1 VNDVSPDDQ
10 YLLEHLRDA
19 LALDDRA
26 HELDVDLMITSD
38 AVVVSGTVATAERA
52 DRIAEVLGE
61 LAVGRTVRNDVTVL
75 RLDPRPS
82 EEQVG

>member
-1 VNDVSPDDQ
+1 MTAPAPDH
-10 YLLEHLRDA
+10 YLLEHLRGA

-26 HELDVDLMITSD
+26 HELDVDLMITDD

-52 DRIAEVLGE
+52 DRIAEVLEE
-61 LAVGRTVRNDVTVL
+61 LTTDRQVRNDVTVL

>member
-1 VNDVSPDDQ
+1 VSDASHPDR
-10 YLLEHLRDA
+10 YLLEHLRAA

-26 HELDVDLMITSD
+26 HELDVDLMVTGD
-38 AVVVSGTVATAERA
+38 AVVVSGTVATEERA
-52 DRIAEVLGE
+52 GAIAEVLGE
-61 LAVGRTVRNDVTVL
+61 LVTDRPVRNDVTVL